1 MQVKQYLRMAILA
14 SFFSISQAANVQW
27 VDKIAVIVNN
37 DVITERDIQDISN
50 QLKASASGKQLTG
63 VNIREVATDNLISE
77 RLLKQAAENMQ
88 LTISDQE
95 IAQQIRKVATAN
107 HLTVAQFLAEIKREG
122 VGEQR
127 LKQTMK
133 ENLPVQKLVTATA
146 QDQAQVSDEEVAA
159 FLQEKKL
166 TPTEQNKE
174 KVQQFILSM
183 KEQQILQSIAQD
195 LKKSAYIEFKKKP
208 Y

>member
-1 MQVKQYLRMAILA
+1 MEVKQYLRMAILA

-95 IAQQIRKVATAN
+95 IDQQIRKVATAN

-133 ENLPVQKLVTATA
+133 ENLLVQKLVTATA

>member
-50 QLKASASGKQLTG
+50 QFKASASGKQLTG

-95 IAQQIRKVATAN
+95 IDQQIRKVATAN

-133 ENLPVQKLVTATA
+133 ENLLVQKLVTATA

>member
-1 MQVKQYLRMAILA
+1 MAILA

-50 QLKASASGKQLTG
+50 QFKASASGKQLTG

-133 ENLPVQKLVTATA
+133 ENLLVQKLVTATA

>member
-95 IAQQIRKVATAN
+95 IDQQIRKVATAN

-122 VGEQR
+122 VREQR

-133 ENLPVQKLVTATA
+133 ENLLVQKLVTATA

>member
-50 QLKASASGKQLTG
+50 QLKASTSSKQLTG

-95 IAQQIRKVATAN
+95 IDQQIRKVATAN

-133 ENLPVQKLVTATA
+133 ENLLVQKLVTATA

>member
-133 ENLPVQKLVTATA
+133 ENLLVQKLVTATA

>member
-50 QLKASASGKQLTG
+50 QFKASASGKQLTG

-95 IAQQIRKVATAN
+95 IDQQIRKVATAN

-133 ENLPVQKLVTATA
+133 ENLLVQKLVTATA

-166 TPTEQNKE
+166 TPTERNKE

>member
-95 IAQQIRKVATAN
+95 IDQQIRKVATAN

-133 ENLPVQKLVTATA
+133 ENLLVQKLVTATA

-174 KVQQFILSM
+174 KVQQFIISM

>member
-1 MQVKQYLRMAILA
+1 M
-14 SFFSISQAANVQW
+14 
-27 VDKIAVIVNN
+27 
-37 DVITERDIQDISN
+37 
-50 QLKASASGKQLTG
+50 
-63 VNIREVATDNLISE
+63 
-77 RLLKQAAENMQ
+77 
-88 LTISDQE
+88 
-95 IAQQIRKVATAN
+95 ATAN

-133 ENLPVQKLVTATA
+133 ENLLVQKLVTATA

>member
-50 QLKASASGKQLTG
+50 QFKASASGKQLTG

-133 ENLPVQKLVTATA
+133 ENLLVQKLVTATA

>member
-95 IAQQIRKVATAN
+95 IDQQIRKVATAN

-133 ENLPVQKLVTATA
+133 ENLLVQKLVTATA

-166 TPTEQNKE
+166 TPTEQNST
-174 KVQQFILSM
+174 LR
-183 KEQQILQSIAQD
+183 
-195 LKKSAYIEFKKKP
+195 
-208 Y
+208 

>member
-95 IAQQIRKVATAN
+95 IDQQIRKVATAN

-133 ENLPVQKLVTATA
+133 ENLLVQKLVTATA

-159 FLQEKKL
+159 FLQEKKS

>member
-95 IAQQIRKVATAN
+95 IDQQIRKVATAN

-133 ENLPVQKLVTATA
+133 ENLLVQKLVTATA

>member
-1 MQVKQYLRMAILA
+1 MAILA

-95 IAQQIRKVATAN
+95 IDQQIRKVATAN

-133 ENLPVQKLVTATA
+133 ENLLVQKLVTATA

-195 LKKSAYIEFKKKP
+195 LKKSAYIEFKKKIRVFSR
-208 Y
+208 

>member
-1 MQVKQYLRMAILA
+1 MAILA

-95 IAQQIRKVATAN
+95 IDQQIRKVATAN

-122 VGEQR
+122 VREQR

-133 ENLPVQKLVTATA
+133 ENLLVQKLVTATA

>member
-1 MQVKQYLRMAILA
+1 MAILA

-95 IAQQIRKVATAN
+95 IDQQIRKVATAN

-133 ENLPVQKLVTATA
+133 ENLLVQKLVTATA

>member
-95 IAQQIRKVATAN
+95 IDQQIRKVATAN

-133 ENLPVQKLVTATA
+133 ENLLVQKLVTATA

-183 KEQQILQSIAQD
+183 KEQQILHSIAQD